1 MAAGLS
7 GDAQALGGKRKLTIT
22 EQYHT
27 MKNII
32 LLTIVAIG
40 ALSLT
45 ACGHKPCCKTACS
58 ASYGCSK

>member
-1 MAAGLS
+1 
-7 GDAQALGGKRKLTIT
+7 
-22 EQYHT
+22 

-32 LLTIVAIG
+32 LLAIVAIG

-45 ACGHKPCCKTACS
+45 SCGHKACCAKACTA